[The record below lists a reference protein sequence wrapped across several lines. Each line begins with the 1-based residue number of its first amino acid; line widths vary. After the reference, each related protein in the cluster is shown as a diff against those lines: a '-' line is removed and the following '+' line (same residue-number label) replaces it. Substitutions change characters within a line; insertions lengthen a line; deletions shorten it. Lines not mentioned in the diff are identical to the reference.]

1 MVHLFFWLWII
12 LIKMGLPAW
21 AGHSIQLFPWT
32 HAMAE
37 SVDWRVHREGAVV
50 ILPTPGHPRCPVPSW
65 DLWAKV
71 KIRCGG

>member
-1 MVHLFFWLWII
+1 MVHLFFLLWII

-37 SVDWRVHREGAVV
+37 KRRLARTQGGGCSHLA
-50 ILPTPGHPRCPVPSW
+50 HPWASQVPCP
-65 DLWAKV
+65 LLGFMGK
-71 KIRCGG
+71 G